1 MGDPLF
7 SRFYE
12 WAGAERPAG
21 LYAILS
27 EPTSRWFDDIAT
39 LGRRETRDD
48 IFVLAAGDAAD
59 GLAGRFSGV
68 SWAAAHRAA
77 FNHPLAAAAA
87 PLGWLFNRGPVPMIG
102 DTYTVNR
109 TSSNRLTPFA
119 VWEVPSWR
127 QLFDVGQW
135 DDARVVLPAGQSGHP
150 MSPYYFDQNDLWR
163 SGQYRPQPFSRGA
176 VEAARAH
183 RLMLLP

>member
-1 MGDPLF
+1 
-7 SRFYE
+7 
-12 WAGAERPAG
+12 
-21 LYAILS
+21 
-27 EPTSRWFDDIAT
+27 
-39 LGRRETRDD
+39 
-48 IFVLAAGDAAD
+48 
-59 GLAGRFSGV
+59 
-68 SWAAAHRAA
+68 
-77 FNHPLAAAAA
+77 
-87 PLGWLFNRGPVPMIG
+87 
-102 DTYTVNR
+102 
-109 TSSNRLTPFA
+109 
-119 VWEVPSWR
+119 VPSWR